1 MNVFAHLCVG
11 HLFGKGIYFADS
23 FSKSAGYCHNWSS
36 GSSTRFML
44 VCQVRLKP
52 YHNIHVVLSSNKC
65 DVTLC
70 WLQVALGKQ
79 QKVSSYLD
87 NSEGLAEGKNSKL
100 AMSAYM
106 PDPVLNITTP
116 SGEPTS
122 LPSLTK
128 TTLSS

>member
-1 MNVFAHLCVG
+1 
-11 HLFGKGIYFADS
+11 
-23 FSKSAGYCHNWSS
+23 
-36 GSSTRFML
+36 ML
-44 VCQVRLKP
+44 VCQVRLKS
-52 YHNIHVVLSSNKC
+52 YLNTVLSSNKC

-87 NSEGLAEGKNSKL
+87 NSEGLAVGKNSKL

-122 LPSLTK
+122 LPS
-128 TTLSS
+128 